1 MKKLKLLFF
10 VLIMLT
16 LYDGYSQ
23 SKKTSLTLTIEV
35 ASFENTK
42 GVLRVCVT
50 DQKDDFLK
58 SCAFSKIVT
67 VEDDTVSLKIE
78 NIEKGNYAVSV
89 YHDEN
94 NNGIL
99 ETGGVFGIPVE
110 PYGFSNNP
118 TMTFGPSF
126 KKSVF
131 KMTSDKNISIKLK

>member
-10 VLIMLT
+10 ILIMLT

-94 NNGIL
+94 NSGII
-99 ETGGVFGIPVE
+99 ETGGVFGIPLE

-118 TMTFGPSF
+118 NMTFGPSY

-131 KMTSDKNISIKLK
+131 KMASDKNISIKLK

>member
-1 MKKLKLLFF
+1 
-10 VLIMLT
+10 MLT
-16 LYDGYSQ
+16 LYDGHSQ

-94 NNGIL
+94 NSGIL
-99 ETGGVFGIPVE
+99 ETGGVFGIPLE

-118 TMTFGPSF
+118 NMTFGPSY

-131 KMTSDKNISIKLK
+131 KMASDKNISIKLK

>member
-1 MKKLKLLFF
+1 MRKLKLLFF

-35 ASFENTK
+35 SSFENTK

-89 YHDEN
+89 FHDEN
-94 NNGIL
+94 NSGIL
-99 ETGGVFGIPVE
+99 ETGGVFGIPLE

-118 TMTFGPSF
+118 NMRFGPSY

>member
-1 MKKLKLLFF
+1 MRKLKLLFF
-10 VLIMLT
+10 ILIMLT

-94 NNGIL
+94 NSGIL
-99 ETGGVFGIPVE
+99 ETGGVFGIPLE

-118 TMTFGPSF
+118 NMTFGPSY

-131 KMTSDKNISIKLK
+131 KMASDKNISIKLK

>member
-10 VLIMLT
+10 ILIMLT

-58 SCAFSKIVT
+58 SCTFSKT
-67 VEDDTVSLKIE
+67 VVVKDEAVSLKIE
-78 NIEKGNYAVSV
+78 NMEKGNYAASV

-94 NNGIL
+94 NNDIL
-99 ETGGVFGIPVE
+99 ETTGLFGIPIE

-118 TMTFGPSF
+118 SMIFGPSF

-131 KMTSDKNISIKLK
+131 RMTSDKNISIKLK

>member
-1 MKKLKLLFF
+1 
-10 VLIMLT
+10 MLT

-94 NNGIL
+94 NSGIL
-99 ETGGVFGIPVE
+99 ETGGVFGIPLE

-118 TMTFGPSF
+118 NMTFGPSY

-131 KMTSDKNISIKLK
+131 KMASDKNISIKLK

>member
-1 MKKLKLLFF
+1 
-10 VLIMLT
+10 MLT
-16 LYDGYSQ
+16 MWDGYSQ

-67 VEDDTVSLKIE
+67 VEDDKVSLKIE

-94 NNGIL
+94 NSGIL
-99 ETGGVFGIPVE
+99 ETGGVFGIPLE

-118 TMTFGPSF
+118 TMTFGPSY

>member
-1 MKKLKLLFF
+1 
-10 VLIMLT
+10 MLT

-23 SKKTSLTLTIEV
+23 SKKTSLTLRIEV

-94 NNGIL
+94 NSGIL
-99 ETGGVFGIPVE
+99 ETGGVFGIPLE

-118 TMTFGPSF
+118 NMTFGPSY

-131 KMTSDKNISIKLK
+131 KMASDKNISIKLK

>member
-58 SCAFSKIVT
+58 SCAFAKIVT

-89 YHDEN
+89 YLDEYN
-94 NNGIL
+94 SGIL
-99 ETGGVFGIPVE
+99 ETGGVFGIPLE

-118 TMTFGPSF
+118 NMTFGPSY

-131 KMTSDKNISIKLK
+131 KMASDKNISIKLK

>member
-1 MKKLKLLFF
+1 
-10 VLIMLT
+10 MLT
-16 LYDGYSQ
+16 VCGGYSQ
-23 SKKTSLTLTIEV
+23 STKNSFTLKIKV
-35 ASFENTK
+35 ASFENIK
-42 GVLRVCVT
+42 GVLRVCIT
-50 DQKDDFLK
+50 DQKDTFLK
-58 SCAFSKIVT
+58 SCTFSKIVA
-67 VEDDTVSLKIE
+67 VEDKTVSLKIE

>member
-10 VLIMLT
+10 ILIMLT

-42 GVLRVCVT
+42 GVLRVCIT
-50 DQKDDFLK
+50 DKKDDFLK
-58 SCAFSKIVT
+58 SCTFSRT
-67 VEDDTVSLKIE
+67 VVVKDEAVSLKIE
-78 NIEKGNYAVSV
+78 NMEKGNYAVSV

-94 NNGIL
+94 NNDIL
-99 ETGGVFGIPVE
+99 ETTGLFGIPIE

-118 TMTFGPSF
+118 TMIFGPSF

-131 KMTSDKNISIKLK
+131 KMSSDKNISIKLK

>member
-10 VLIMLT
+10 ILIMLT

-118 TMTFGPSF
+118 TMTFGPSY

-131 KMTSDKNISIKLK
+131 KMASDKNISIKLK

>member
-94 NNGIL
+94 NSGIL
-99 ETGGVFGIPVE
+99 ETGGVFGIPLE

-118 TMTFGPSF
+118 NMTFGPSY

>member
-10 VLIMLT
+10 ILIMLT

-94 NNGIL
+94 NNDIL
-99 ETGGVFGIPVE
+99 ETTGLFGIPIE

-118 TMTFGPSF
+118 SMIFGPSF

-131 KMTSDKNISIKLK
+131 RMTSDINISIKLK

>member
-1 MKKLKLLFF
+1 MRKLKLLFF
-10 VLIMLT
+10 ILIMLT

-23 SKKTSLTLTIEV
+23 SKKNSLTLTIEV

-67 VEDDTVSLKIE
+67 VENDTVSLKIE

-94 NNGIL
+94 NSGIL
-99 ETGGVFGIPVE
+99 ETGGVFGIPLE

-118 TMTFGPSF
+118 NMTFGPSY

-131 KMTSDKNISIKLK
+131 KMASDKNIRIKLK

>member
-10 VLIMLT
+10 ILIMLT

-58 SCAFSKIVT
+58 SCTFSKIVT

-94 NNGIL
+94 NSGIL
-99 ETGGVFGIPVE
+99 ETGGVFGIPLE

-118 TMTFGPSF
+118 TITFGPSY

>member
-10 VLIMLT
+10 ILIMLT

-67 VEDDTVSLKIE
+67 VENDTVSLKIE

-94 NNGIL
+94 NSGIL
-99 ETGGVFGIPVE
+99 ETGGVFGIPLE

-118 TMTFGPSF
+118 TMTFGPSY

>member
-10 VLIMLT
+10 IPIMLT
-16 LYDGYSQ
+16 MYDGYLQ
-23 SKKTSLTLTIEV
+23 SKKTSLTLTVEV
-35 ASFENTK
+35 ARFENTK

-50 DQKDDFLK
+50 NQKEDFLK
-58 SCAFSKIVT
+58 SCTFSKIVA
-67 VEDDTVSLKIE
+67 VEDKTVSLKIE

-131 KMTSDKNISIKLK
+131 KMSSDKNTSIKLK

>member
-99 ETGGVFGIPVE
+99 ETGGVFGIPLE

-118 TMTFGPSF
+118 NMTFGPSY

>member
-1 MKKLKLLFF
+1 MW
-10 VLIMLT
+10 
-16 LYDGYSQ
+16 DGYSQ

-94 NNGIL
+94 NSGIL
-99 ETGGVFGIPVE
+99 ETGGVFGIPLE

-118 TMTFGPSF
+118 TMTFGPSY

-131 KMTSDKNISIKLK
+131 KMTADKNISIKLK

>member
-1 MKKLKLLFF
+1 MNKLYLIYLIFSLVF
-10 VLIMLT
+10 VSSS
-16 LYDGYSQ
+16 YSQ
-23 SKKTSLTLTIEV
+23 SKKSDFTLSMKVGNFKTI
-35 ASFENTK
+35 K
-42 GVLRVCVT
+42 GVLRVCMT
-50 DQKDDFLK
+50 DKKDDFLK
-58 SCAFSKIVT
+58 SCTFSKIVA
-67 VEDDTVSLKIE
+67 VEDKTVSLKIE
-78 NIEKGNYAVSV
+78 NIKKGKYAVSV

-131 KMTSDKNISIKLK
+131 KMSSDKNISIKLK

>member
-1 MKKLKLLFF
+1 
-10 VLIMLT
+10 MLT
-16 LYDGYSQ
+16 MWDGYSQ

-94 NNGIL
+94 NSGIL
-99 ETGGVFGIPVE
+99 ETGGVFGIPLE

-118 TMTFGPSF
+118 TMTFGPSY

>member
-10 VLIMLT
+10 ILIMLT
-16 LYDGYSQ
+16 LHDGYSQ
-23 SKKTSLTLTIEV
+23 SKKTSLTLRIEV

-58 SCAFSKIVT
+58 SCAFSKVVT

-94 NNGIL
+94 NSGIL
-99 ETGGVFGIPVE
+99 ETGGVFGIPLE

-118 TMTFGPSF
+118 NMTFGPSY

-131 KMTSDKNISIKLK
+131 KMASDKNISIKLK

>member
-1 MKKLKLLFF
+1 
-10 VLIMLT
+10 MLT
-16 LYDGYSQ
+16 MWDGYSQ

-78 NIEKGNYAVSV
+78 NIEKGDYAVSV

-94 NNGIL
+94 NSGIL
-99 ETGGVFGIPVE
+99 ETGGVFGIPLE

-118 TMTFGPSF
+118 NMTFGPSY

-131 KMTSDKNISIKLK
+131 KMASDKNISIKLK

>member
-1 MKKLKLLFF
+1 
-10 VLIMLT
+10 MLT
-16 LYDGYSQ
+16 MWDGYSQ

-94 NNGIL
+94 NSGIL
-99 ETGGVFGIPVE
+99 ETGGVFGIPLE

-118 TMTFGPSF
+118 TMTFGPSY

-131 KMTSDKNISIKLK
+131 KMASDKNISIKLK

>member
-1 MKKLKLLFF
+1 
-10 VLIMLT
+10 MLT

-67 VEDDTVSLKIE
+67 VENDTVSLKIE

-94 NNGIL
+94 NSGIL
-99 ETGGVFGIPVE
+99 ETGGVFGIPLE

-118 TMTFGPSF
+118 NMTFGPSY

>member
-10 VLIMLT
+10 ILIMLT

-94 NNGIL
+94 NSGIL
-99 ETGGVFGIPVE
+99 ETGGVFGIPLE

-118 TMTFGPSF
+118 TMTFGPSY

-131 KMTSDKNISIKLK
+131 KMASDKNISIKLK

>member
-10 VLIMLT
+10 ILIMLT

-50 DQKDDFLK
+50 DQKDDFLE

-78 NIEKGNYAVSV
+78 NIEEGNYAVSV

-94 NNGIL
+94 NSGIL
-99 ETGGVFGIPVE
+99 ETGGVFGIPLE

-118 TMTFGPSF
+118 TMKFGPSY

>member
-1 MKKLKLLFF
+1 MRKLKLLFF

-58 SCAFSKIVT
+58 SCTFSKT
-67 VEDDTVSLKIE
+67 VVVKDEAVSLKIE
-78 NIEKGNYAVSV
+78 NMEKGNYAVSV

-94 NNGIL
+94 NNDIL
-99 ETGGVFGIPVE
+99 ETTGLFGIPIE

-118 TMTFGPSF
+118 SMIFGPSF

-131 KMTSDKNISIKLK
+131 RMSSDKNISIKLK

>member
-10 VLIMLT
+10 ILIMLT

-23 SKKTSLTLTIEV
+23 SKKTSLTLRIEV

-118 TMTFGPSF
+118 TMTFGPSY

>member
-10 VLIMLT
+10 ILIMLT

-94 NNGIL
+94 NSGIL
-99 ETGGVFGIPVE
+99 ETGGVFGIPLE

-118 TMTFGPSF
+118 NMTFGPSY

-131 KMTSDKNISIKLK
+131 RMTSDKNISIKLK

>member
-10 VLIMLT
+10 ILIMLT

-94 NNGIL
+94 NSGII
-99 ETGGVFGIPVE
+99 ETGGVFGIPLE

-118 TMTFGPSF
+118 NMTFGPSY

>member
-10 VLIMLT
+10 ILIMLT

-23 SKKTSLTLTIEV
+23 SKKNSLTLTIEV

-94 NNGIL
+94 NSGIL
-99 ETGGVFGIPVE
+99 ETGGVFGIPLE

-118 TMTFGPSF
+118 TITFGPSY

-131 KMTSDKNISIKLK
+131 KMASDKNISIKLK

>member
-1 MKKLKLLFF
+1 MRKLKLLFF

-58 SCAFSKIVT
+58 SCTFSRT
-67 VEDDTVSLKIE
+67 VVVKDEAVSLKIE
-78 NIEKGNYAVSV
+78 NMEKGNYAVSV

-94 NNGIL
+94 NNDIL
-99 ETGGVFGIPVE
+99 ETTGLFGIPIE

-118 TMTFGPSF
+118 TMIFGPSF

-131 KMTSDKNISIKLK
+131 KMSSDKNISIKLK

>member
-10 VLIMLT
+10 ILIMLT

-94 NNGIL
+94 NNDIL
-99 ETGGVFGIPVE
+99 ETTGLFGIPIE

-118 TMTFGPSF
+118 SMIFGPSY

>member
-1 MKKLKLLFF
+1 
-10 VLIMLT
+10 MLT

-42 GVLRVCVT
+42 GVLRVCIT
-50 DQKDDFLK
+50 DKKDDFLK
-58 SCAFSKIVT
+58 SCTFSKT
-67 VEDDTVSLKIE
+67 VVVKDEAVSLKIE
-78 NIEKGNYAVSV
+78 NMEKGNYAVSV

-94 NNGIL
+94 NNDIL
-99 ETGGVFGIPVE
+99 ETTGLFGIPIE

-118 TMTFGPSF
+118 SMIFGPSF

-131 KMTSDKNISIKLK
+131 RMTSDKNISIKLK

>member
-1 MKKLKLLFF
+1 
-10 VLIMLT
+10 MLT

-23 SKKTSLTLTIEV
+23 SKKNSLTLTIEV

-94 NNGIL
+94 NSGIL
-99 ETGGVFGIPVE
+99 ETGGVFGIPLE

-118 TMTFGPSF
+118 NMTFGPSY

-131 KMTSDKNISIKLK
+131 KMASDKNISIKLK